1 MGTVVLWVLFVWLEA
16 SVRLRE
22 MKTIDLC
29 RPFAAHCIGYPM
41 VTLGFGFKTYL
52 AYKWRLRKQREV
64 RKVNESYIQ
73 LINQALPIEIQQE
86 AEREKLL
93 REKGSFVESYDE
105 CSNGT
110 DGTLPSSA
118 TTTTTTTASSSSS
131 SSSSSPPFSL
141 MNSALLNSQT
151 QVNSHPTS
159 LPCTASKRSQKL
171 TNNSEDFSTSNSLVQ
186 TTTTTTTTRNNNHNP
201 NMKLSNGNDDDASST
216 YKQQKKQL
224 VKSSNL
230 SSRRQQ
236 RKQDSKEPTRPTS
249 RDSSTSYQNGSA
261 NAENTDLDKR

>member
-186 TTTTTTTTRNNNHNP
+186 TTTTTRNNNHNP